1 MDPQRGLVDAW
12 SAVHD
17 VLAGLLS
24 WACTLLE
31 DEQTWIKESL
41 QEVMVGLLNFD
52 PKDKVDIYIHIYIRI
67 QKFMHTNTHLN
78 ILVI

>member
-52 PKDKVDIYIHIYIRI
+52 PKDKVDIYIHI
-67 QKFMHTNTHLN
+67 
-78 ILVI
+78 

>member
-24 WACTLLE
+24 WACTLLD
-31 DEQTWIKESL
+31 DEQTWIKDSL
-41 QEVMVGLLNFD
+41 QEGMLGLLNFD
-52 PKDKVDIYIHIYIRI
+52 PKDKVEIYIHIYIN
-67 QKFMHTNTHLN
+67 KNTKNHAYKHSP
-78 ILVI
+78 